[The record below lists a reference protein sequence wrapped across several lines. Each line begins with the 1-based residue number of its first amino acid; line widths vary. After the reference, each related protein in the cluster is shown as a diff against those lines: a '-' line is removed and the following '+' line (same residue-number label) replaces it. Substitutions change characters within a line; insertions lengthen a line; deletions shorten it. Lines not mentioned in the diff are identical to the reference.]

1 LPAVCAAFG
10 KTARYTLFDI
20 TIIYTIFKA
29 LIFIEFVLSII
40 RDTLRGLIQTEQ
52 VRGQVTEQAEQ
63 LMIALGNE
71 TLSAKGLLN
80 RPRLK
85 RRPALG
91 DNCLFA
97 ALELGMIEMAVPG
110 KLNSGRQK

>member
-1 LPAVCAAFG
+1 M
-10 KTARYTLFDI
+10 
-20 TIIYTIFKA
+20 
-29 LIFIEFVLSII
+29 LSII

-71 TLSAKGLLN
+71 TLSAKELLN
-80 RPRLK
+80 QLGLR
-85 RRPALG
+85 RRPTLG
-91 DNCLFA
+91 NNCLFA
-97 ALELGMIEMAVPG
+97 ALELGVIEMAVPG